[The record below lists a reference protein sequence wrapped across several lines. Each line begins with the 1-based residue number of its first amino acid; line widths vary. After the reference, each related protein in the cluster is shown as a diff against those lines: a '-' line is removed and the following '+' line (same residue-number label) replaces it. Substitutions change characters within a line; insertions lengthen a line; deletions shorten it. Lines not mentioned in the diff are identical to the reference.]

1 MGVNQKYIGSDNSVA
16 PKDVICD
23 AACGTAG
30 FLIAASEHLIKHN
43 SDAIYKDAGAQTA
56 FSEFLNDRSL
66 NPQQI
71 QFVEMVIEQLTERWI
86 VAVYTAVI

>member
-1 MGVNQKYIGSDNSVA
+1 M
-16 PKDVICD
+16 ICD

-43 SDAIYKDAGAQTA
+43 SDAIYKGAAALVGLDRSGAQAA
-56 FSEFLNDRSL
+56 FSEFLSELSL

-71 QFVEMVIEQLTERWI
+71 QFIEMVIDQLTARGI
-86 VAVYTAVI
+86 VAADTAVI

>member
-1 MGVNQKYIGSDNSVA
+1 MGVNQKYIGSDDSVA

-23 AACGTAG
+23 AACGPAG

>member
-1 MGVNQKYIGSDNSVA
+1 M
-16 PKDVICD
+16 ICD

-43 SDAIYKDAGAQTA
+43 SDTIYKDAATLVGVNRSGAQTA
-56 FSEFLNDRSL
+56 FSEFLNDRTL